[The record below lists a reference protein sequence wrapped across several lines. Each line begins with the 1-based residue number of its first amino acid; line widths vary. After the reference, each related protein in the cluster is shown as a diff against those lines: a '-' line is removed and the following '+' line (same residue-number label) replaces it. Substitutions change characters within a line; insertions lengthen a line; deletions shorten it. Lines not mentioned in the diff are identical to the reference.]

1 MRATSLRAVTRVT
14 ASEERSDQDAL
25 KRTKSM
31 KTATAR
37 TAVGF
42 RNILFATDFSS
53 AAAHA
58 VPYVKR
64 IAKHYDANLVALH
77 VRPPVVTEPAY
88 WPTEVTIRKEN
99 EELRGQLL
107 DTFAGIRTTPLIEE
121 GDIQSRLQE
130 AIAKNNTDL
139 VVIGTRGR
147 TGLGKMLLGSTAEEI
162 FRTVTCPV
170 LTVGPHADTS
180 LRADGEIREI
190 LYATDL
196 ASPSPAAAA
205 YAVSLA
211 QEFQA
216 RLILLHVIAEPKV
229 GELVS
234 AHDVT
239 QAGKD
244 LLRKLV
250 PAEAEAWCKPEFF
263 VERGN
268 PADRILEF
276 AHLRESRLI
285 VLGVKPEGGVPG
297 AATHLPN
304 ATAHKVV
311 SYAECPVL
319 TVRS

>member
-1 MRATSLRAVTRVT
+1 
-14 ASEERSDQDAL
+14 
-25 KRTKSM
+25 M

-58 VPYVKR
+58 IPYVKR

-77 VRPPVVTEPAY
+77 VRPPAVNPMTQPAS
-88 WPTEVTIRKEN
+88 WPDEETIRKEN
-99 EELRGQLL
+99 EEYREQLL
-107 DTFAGIRTTPLIEE
+107 DTFAGTRTTALIEE
-121 GDIQSRLQE
+121 GDVQSQLQE
-130 AIAKNNTDL
+130 AMAKNNTDL

-147 TGLGKMLLGSTAEEI
+147 TGLGKMLLGSVAEEI

-170 LTVGPHADTS
+170 LTVGP
-180 LRADGEIREI
+180 RAEASRGANGEIPEI

-196 ASPSPAAAA
+196 TSPSPAAAA
-205 YAVSLA
+205 YAMSLA

-216 RLILLHVIAEPKV
+216 RLILLHVIAEPKA

-234 AHDVT
+234 AHDT
-239 QAGKD
+239 IEASKN

-250 PAEAEAWCKPEFF
+250 PADAEAWCKPEFF

-268 PADRILEF
+268 PADRILEL
-276 AHLRESRLI
+276 AHLRGSGLI
-285 VLGVKPEGGVPG
+285 VLGVKPEEGVPG
-297 AATHLPN
+297 AATHLPI
-304 ATAHKVV
+304 ATAHKIV
-311 SYAECPVL
+311 SHAECPVL

>member
-1 MRATSLRAVTRVT
+1 
-14 ASEERSDQDAL
+14 
-25 KRTKSM
+25 M

-42 RNILFATDFSS
+42 CNILFATDFSS

-58 VPYVKR
+58 IPFVKR
-64 IAKHYDANLVALH
+64 IAKHYDANLVVLH
-77 VRPPVVTEPAY
+77 VRPPAVNPLTEPAY
-88 WPTEVTIRKEN
+88 WPTEETVRKEN
-99 EELRGQLL
+99 EELREQLL
-107 DTFAGIRTTPLIEE
+107 DTFADIRTTPLIEE

-130 AIAKNNTDL
+130 AIAKNHTDL

-147 TGLGKMLLGSTAEEI
+147 TGLGKMLLGSVAEEI

-170 LTVGPHADTS
+170 LTVGPHAGAF
-180 LRADGEIREI
+180 RGADGKIREI

-234 AHDVT
+234 AHEVT
-239 QAGKD
+239 QAAKD

-268 PADRILEF
+268 PADRILEL

-311 SYAECPVL
+311 SHAECPVL
-319 TVRS
+319 TARS

>member
-1 MRATSLRAVTRVT
+1 
-14 ASEERSDQDAL
+14 
-25 KRTKSM
+25 M

-53 AAAHA
+53 SAAHA
-58 VPYVKR
+58 IPYVKR
-64 IAKHYDANLVALH
+64 IAKRYDANLVALH
-77 VRPPVVTEPAY
+77 VRPPVVNPMTEPAY
-88 WPTEVTIRKEN
+88 WPDEETIRKEN
-99 EELRGQLL
+99 EELREQLL
-107 DTFAGIRTTPLIEE
+107 DTFAGIRTIPLIEE

-130 AIAKNNTDL
+130 AIAKSNTDL
-139 VVIGTRGR
+139 LIIGTRGR
-147 TGLGKMLLGSTAEEI
+147 TGLGKMLLGSVAEEI

-180 LRADGEIREI
+180 RGANGQIREI

-196 ASPSPAAAA
+196 TSASPAAAA

-216 RLILLHVIAEPKV
+216 HLILLHVIAEPKA

-234 AHDVT
+234 AHDT
-239 QAGKD
+239 IEASKN

-250 PAEAEAWCKPEFF
+250 PAEAFTWCKPEFF

-268 PADRILEF
+268 PADRILEL
-276 AHLRESRLI
+276 AHLRESGLI
-285 VLGVKPEGGVPG
+285 VLGVKPEEGVPG

-304 ATAHKVV
+304 ATAHNIV
-311 SYAECPVL
+311 SHAECPVL